1 MSLRAPALTM
11 NIDVAFVDKW
21 ITLELAAVLAQE
33 PAVGPPDSPAKEQGF
48 YALHFPEHDYVYFG
62 EAGDLAFAKANHI
75 YRLRCNRHDQPE
87 LQQAYNDDPQGKVLF
102 YTIPTTTRETG
113 RRLLEQFLN
122 AYEGQLKLLNGG
134 MK

>member
-1 MSLRAPALTM
+1 M

-21 ITLELAAVLAQE
+21 ITLELAAVLSAE
-33 PAVGPPDSPAKEQGF
+33 PVPVRPPDPAPKEMGF

-62 EAGDLAFAKANHI
+62 EAGDLAFAKANHL
-75 YRLRCNRHDQPE
+75 YKLRCNRHDQPE

-102 YTIPTTTRETG
+102 FTIPTQTRETG
-113 RRLLEQFLN
+113 RRILEQFLN
-122 AYEGQLKLLNGG
+122 AYEGQVKLLNGG